1 MYSGE
6 KVNSY
11 SYFTATVSSNK
22 IAIIVREPQIKNLH
36 SFENIQAIFRTT
48 ASQANIKL

>member
-11 SYFTATVSSNK
+11 SYFTATVSNK